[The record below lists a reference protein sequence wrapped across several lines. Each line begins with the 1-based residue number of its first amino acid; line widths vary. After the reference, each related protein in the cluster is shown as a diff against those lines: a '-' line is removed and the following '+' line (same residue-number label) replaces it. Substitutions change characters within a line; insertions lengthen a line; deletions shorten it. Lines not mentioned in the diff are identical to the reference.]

1 MGIDNER
8 VQTIGRMYHQ
18 FFDEIVRL
26 NINDNEW
33 DGFVD
38 NKRKVYESVGLPPHC
53 FVMDDSGSRWIEC
66 DETEQQDKDYDRYQR
81 ILNDELEDIVIKWI
95 VKHGE
100 RGWEHFMTFL
110 NNKRYEFLN
119 DVQTYY
125 LFHGSSYGV
134 DESDSDELD
143 RMMEEFESLPLPPV
157 NVEDESDDD
166 DISVESILQSLREDF
181 GDGEFPDEWEE
192 EDPPS
197 ELFEDDEDD
206 QVEEKRDE
214 NSVDGEPR

>member
-1 MGIDNER
+1 MEIDNER
-8 VQTIGRMYHQ
+8 VQTIGRMYYG

-66 DETEQQDKDYDRYQR
+66 DETEQQDKDYDRFQR
-81 ILNDELEDIVIKWI
+81 ILNDELEDIVVKWI

-110 NNKRYEFLN
+110 NNKREEFLN
-119 DVQTYY
+119 DIQTYY
-125 LFHGSSYGV
+125 LFHQSSY
-134 DESDSDELD
+134 DENESDPEMLD
-143 RMMEEFESLPLPPV
+143 RMMEEFESLPLPQV
-157 NVEDESDDD
+157 EMEDDGINVDE
-166 DISVESILQSLREDF
+166 IIKSLRDDF
-181 GDGEFPDEWEE
+181 GDGEFPDEWEV
-192 EDPPS
+192 EDPPM
-197 ELFEDDEDD
+197 ELFED
-206 QVEEKRDE
+206 EEEPDE
-214 NSVDGEPR
+214 NPDGEPR

>member
-1 MGIDNER
+1 MEIDNER
-8 VQTIGRMYHQ
+8 VQTIGRMYYG

-66 DETEQQDKDYDRYQR
+66 DETEQQDKDFDRFQR
-81 ILNDELEDIVIKWI
+81 ILNDELEDIVVKWI

-100 RGWEHFMTFL
+100 RGWEHLMTFL
-110 NNKRYEFLN
+110 NNKREEFLN

-125 LFHGSSYGV
+125 LFHGSSYGE
-134 DESDSDELD
+134 DEPDSDELET
-143 RMMEEFESLPLPPV
+143 MMEEFESLPLPE
-157 NVEDESDDD
+157 VEMKDDD
-166 DISVESILQSLREDF
+166 GINVDEIIKSLREEF
-181 GDGEFPDEWEE
+181 GDGEFPDEWEV
-192 EDPPS
+192 EDPQR
-197 ELFEDDEDD
+197 ELNNDDEDPN
-206 QVEEKRDE
+206 E
-214 NSVDGEPR
+214 NPDGEQQ

>member
-1 MGIDNER
+1 MEIDNER
-8 VQTIGRMYHQ
+8 VQTIGRMYYG

-66 DETEQQDKDYDRYQR
+66 DETEQQDKDYDRFQR

-125 LFHGSSYGV
+125 LFHGSSYGE
-134 DESDSDELD
+134 DEPDSDELD
-143 RMMEEFESLPLPPV
+143 TMMEEFESLPLPQV
-157 NVEDESDDD
+157 DLEEGDD
-166 DISVESILQSLREDF
+166 DISVQDILSSLRKEIEDL
-181 GDGEFPDEWEE
+181 DNWVEE
-192 EDPPS
+192 PPT
-197 ELFEDDEDD
+197 ELFEDDKED
-206 QVEEKRDE
+206 EEKRDE
-214 NSVDGEPR
+214 NPDGEPR